1 MFCTLQISS
10 ATWAIIK
17 IALLLLTSAQDSVM
31 MLDQFCLPGNFMQAA
46 TEPLI
51 ALAKSIGSTA
61 VAYLGSG
68 SAVAINSG
76 MGVLRLGMGKS
87 PEVFVHPF
95 AARLR
100 ASYPSTFRAPQMH
113 KHRSW
118 PGAASSPFASE
129 AYTSARCI
137 LNVKIPG

>member
-1 MFCTLQISS
+1 
-10 ATWAIIK
+10 
-17 IALLLLTSAQDSVM
+17 M
-31 MLDQFCLPGNFMQAA
+31 MLDQFCLPGNCMQAA
-46 TEPLI
+46 TGPLI

-76 MGVLRLGMGKS
+76 KGVLRLGMGRS
-87 PEVFVHPF
+87 PEPVVHPC
-95 AARLR
+95 AARSI
-100 ASYPSTFRAPQMH
+100 APFPFVYRAPQMH

-129 AYTSARCI
+129 AYTSARCV
-137 LNVKIPG
+137 LAC

>member
-1 MFCTLQISS
+1 
-10 ATWAIIK
+10 
-17 IALLLLTSAQDSVM
+17 
-31 MLDQFCLPGNFMQAA
+31 MQAA

-87 PEVFVHPF
+87 PELFVHPLCS
-95 AARLR
+95 AIESKL
-100 ASYPSTFRAPQMH
+100 SLNIQ
-113 KHRSW
+113 
-118 PGAASSPFASE
+118 G
-129 AYTSARCI
+129 TSNA
-137 LNVKIPG
+137 